1 MVYRNPKLLKLLK
14 ELPCQSCGIRS
25 ETVCAAHRNEGK
37 GMGIK
42 VSDALVAAMCHSCHT
57 ELDNGKTLTREER
70 RAMWNRAYVGTMQYL
85 LEHNMIGIL

>member
-1 MVYRNPKLLKLLK
+1 MIYRNPKLIKLLR
-14 ELPCQSCGIRS
+14 ELPCQVCGIHS

-37 GMGIK
+37 CMGIK

>member
-1 MVYRNPKLLKLLK
+1 MVYRNPKLIKLLR
-14 ELPCQSCGIRS
+14 ELPCQVCGIHS

-37 GMGIK
+37 GIGIK

-57 ELDNGKTLTREER
+57 ELDNGKTLTKEER